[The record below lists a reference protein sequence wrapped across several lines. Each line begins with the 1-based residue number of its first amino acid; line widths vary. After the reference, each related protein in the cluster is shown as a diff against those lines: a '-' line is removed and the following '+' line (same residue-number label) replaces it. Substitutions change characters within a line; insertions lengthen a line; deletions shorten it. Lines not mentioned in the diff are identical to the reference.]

1 LIIEA
6 LEVVF
11 LFSIAMMIA
20 YLVRH
25 YVFTLTVLRG
35 YRKTRSNVYVD
46 AKYEPTVSI
55 LIPARDEEQVIGR
68 LLQRM
73 TELTYPNDKLQ
84 VITIDDAS
92 SDRTRQIAEEFSKR
106 YPFIE
111 VVHRDKKTGGKG
123 KASAMNSGL
132 ERSTG
137 EIVLC
142 FDADYYPQTDIV
154 EKLVREFVDPAVG
167 AVQGRP
173 VVLNEAQSV
182 VTRLVTLERIGGYRV
197 DQEARDNLGL
207 IPQFGGTVGG
217 FRRSIVEKLGGFDT
231 SMLTEDTD
239 LTFQVY
245 LAGFKVR
252 YVGDAE
258 CYEEAVGNWKAYWR
272 QRHRWARGHMQVCF
286 KHTPRVLRSKKLNA
300 KEKIDGL
307 FLLHIYFMPV
317 LTLISFFVG
326 LSLILSESSQLV
338 NALWL
343 FVPVSFYSLVGNFA
357 PFFEIGIGA
366 YLDGRTR
373 IQWLIPLLLFAYWY
387 NILICTKA
395 LLDIFASKMFRKS
408 QSDWA
413 KTRHLGNGNR
423 YIMNK
428 SYCIEDCDDSESDFD
443 NCPISRDGTDSHSR
457 HVFTS
462 PS

>member
-11 LFSIAMMIA
+11 LFSTAVIIA

-25 YVFTLTVLRG
+25 YVFTLTVLR
-35 YRKTRSNVYVD
+35 RTSKARSNVAVD

-84 VITIDDAS
+84 IITINDAS
-92 SDRTRQIAEEFSKR
+92 SDSTGRIADEYAHR
-106 YPFIE
+106 YAFIE
-111 VVHRDKKTGGKG
+111 VLHRGFGNGGKG
-123 KASAMNSGL
+123 KAAAMNSGF

-142 FDADYYPQTDIV
+142 FDADYYPQRDIV
-154 EKLVREFVDPAVG
+154 EKLVKEFVDPAVG

-173 VVLNEAQSV
+173 VVLNEAQNV

-217 FRRSIVEKLGGFDT
+217 FRRSVLEKLGGFDE

-258 CYEEAVGNWKAYWR
+258 CYEEAVDNWKAYWR

-286 KHTPRVLRSKKLNA
+286 KHALNVLRSKKLNI
-300 KEKIDGL
+300 KKKIDGL
-307 FLLHIYFMPV
+307 LLLHVYFMPV
-317 LTLISFFVG
+317 LTLVSFFSGV
-326 LSLILSESSQLV
+326 SLILSQSSQLV
-338 NALWL
+338 NAVWF
-343 FVPVSFYSLVGNFA
+343 FVPVSFYSVVGNFA
-357 PFFEIGIGA
+357 PFFEISIGA

-373 IQWLIPLLLFAYWY
+373 IQWLIPLLLFSYLY

-395 LLDIFASKMFRKS
+395 FLDLFAAKMLRKS

-413 KTRHLGNGNR
+413 KTRHLGNGNG
-423 YIMNK
+423 YIVN
-428 SYCIEDCDDSESDFD
+428 
-443 NCPISRDGTDSHSR
+443 
-457 HVFTS
+457 
-462 PS
+462 

>member
-1 LIIEA
+1 LIIEV
-6 LEVVF
+6 LEIVF
-11 LFSIAMMIA
+11 LLFTAVMIA

-25 YVFTLTVLRG
+25 YVFTLTVLKRTQKN
-35 YRKTRSNVYVD
+35 RDNNATD
-46 AKYEPTVSI
+46 MKYEPTVSI
-55 LIPARDEEQVIGR
+55 LIPARDEEKVIGK
-68 LLQRM
+68 LLQQM
-73 TELTYPNDKLQ
+73 TKLTYPHNKLQ

-92 SDRTRQIAEEFSKR
+92 SDRTRQIAEEFSNC

-111 VVHRDKKTGGKG
+111 VLHRDKKTGGKG
-123 KASAMNSGL
+123 KASAMNAAL
-132 ERSTG
+132 AQSTG

-142 FDADYYPQTDIV
+142 FDADYYPQNNIV
-154 EKLVREFVDPAVG
+154 EKLVKEFANPSIG

-173 VVLNEAQSV
+173 VVLNEAQNV
-182 VTRLVTLERIGGYRV
+182 VTRLVTLERIGGYRI

-217 FRRSIVEKLGGFDT
+217 FRRSVLEKLGGFDE

-239 LTFQVY
+239 LTFQIY

-252 YVGDAE
+252 YAGDAE
-258 CYEEAVGNWKAYWR
+258 CYEEAVDNWKAYWR

-307 FLLHIYFMPV
+307 LLLHIYFMPV
-317 LTLISFFVG
+317 LTLIAFFAGAFLIIFDSSQVVNAFWFFVP
-326 LSLILSESSQLV
+326 L
-338 NALWL
+338 
-343 FVPVSFYSLVGNFA
+343 SFYSLVGNFA

-373 IQWLIPLLLFAYWY
+373 IQWLIPLLFFVYWY

-395 LLDIFASKMFRKS
+395 LLDLVTAKILRKR

-413 KTRHLGNGNR
+413 KTTHRGNGNS
-423 YIMNK
+423 YIGN
-428 SYCIEDCDDSESDFD
+428 
-443 NCPISRDGTDSHSR
+443 
-457 HVFTS
+457 
-462 PS
+462 

>member
-1 LIIEA
+1 VIIEA

-11 LFSIAMMIA
+11 LFVTILMMA
-20 YLVRH
+20 YLIRH
-25 YVFTLTVLRG
+25 YIFTLTVLR
-35 YRKTRSNVYVD
+35 KAKKAKVD
-46 AKYEPTVSI
+46 VVVDTKYEPTVSI
-55 LIPARDEEQVIGR
+55 LIPARNEEKVIAR
-68 LLQRM
+68 LLRRM
-73 TELTYPNDKLQ
+73 SEMTYPHDKLQ
-84 VITIDDAS
+84 VIVIDDAS
-92 SDRTRQIAEEFSKR
+92 SDNTGQIAEDFSSR
-106 YPFIE
+106 HDFIE
-111 VVHRDKKTGGKG
+111 VLHRAKKAGGKG

-137 EIVLC
+137 EVVLC
-142 FDADYYPQTDIV
+142 FDADYYPQREIV
-154 EKLVREFVDPAVG
+154 EKLVKEFVDPAVG

-173 VVLNEAQSV
+173 VVLNEAQNV

-217 FRRSIVEKLGGFDT
+217 FRRSVLEKLGGFDE

-252 YVGDAE
+252 YAGDAE
-258 CYEEAVGNWKAYWR
+258 CYEEAVDSWKAYWR

-286 KHTPRVLRSKKLNA
+286 KHAYSVLRSKKLNV

-307 FLLHIYFMPV
+307 LLLHVYFMPV
-317 LTLISFFVG
+317 ITLVSFFVG
-326 LSLILSESSQLV
+326 VSLILSESSQLV
-338 NALWL
+338 NALW
-343 FVPVSFYSLVGNFA
+343 FFMPVSFYGLVGNFA
-357 PFFEIGIGA
+357 PFFEVGIGA

-373 IQWLIPLLLFAYWY
+373 IQWLVPLLLFSYLY

-395 LLDIFASKMFRKS
+395 LLDLFAAKMLRKR

-423 YIMNK
+423 YIAN
-428 SYCIEDCDDSESDFD
+428 
-443 NCPISRDGTDSHSR
+443 
-457 HVFTS
+457 
-462 PS
+462 

>member
-1 LIIEA
+1 LIIEV

-11 LFSIAMMIA
+11 LFSTALMIA
-20 YLVRH
+20 YLIRH
-25 YVFTLTVLRG
+25 YVFTLTVLRRNKKSRG
-35 YRKTRSNVYVD
+35 NVAVD
-46 AKYEPTVSI
+46 TNYEPTVSI
-55 LIPARDEEQVIGR
+55 LIPARNEEKVIGR

-73 TELTYPNDKLQ
+73 TKLTYPHDKLQ
-84 VITIDDAS
+84 VIAIDDAL

-106 YPFIE
+106 YSFIE
-111 VVHRDKKTGGKG
+111 VVHRDGKTGGKG

-142 FDADYYPQTDIV
+142 FDADYYPQKDIV
-154 EKLVREFVDPAVG
+154 EKLVKEFVDPKVG

-173 VVLNEAQSV
+173 VVLNEAQNV
-182 VTRLVTLERIGGYRV
+182 VTRLITLERIGGYRV

-217 FRRSIVEKLGGFDT
+217 FRRSVLEKLGGFDE

-245 LAGFKVR
+245 LEGFKVR

-258 CYEEAVGNWKAYWR
+258 CYEEAVDSWKAYWR

-286 KHTPRVLRSKKLNA
+286 KHTSRVLRSKKLNT

-307 FLLHIYFMPV
+307 LLLHVYFMPV
-317 LTLISFFVG
+317 ITLISVFVG
-326 LSLILSESSQLV
+326 VSLILFESSQLV
-338 NALWL
+338 TALWF
-343 FVPVSFYSLVGNFA
+343 FVPVSFYSVVGNFA
-357 PFFEIGIGA
+357 PFFEVGIGA

-373 IQWLIPLLLFAYWY
+373 IQWLVPLLLFAYIY

-395 LLDIFASKMFRKS
+395 LLDLFAAKIRGKS

-413 KTRHLGNGNR
+413 KTRHLGNGNS
-423 YIMNK
+423 YIGNK
-428 SYCIEDCDDSESDFD
+428 
-443 NCPISRDGTDSHSR
+443 
-457 HVFTS
+457 
-462 PS
+462 

>member
-6 LEVVF
+6 LQFIF
-11 LFSIAMMIA
+11 LFSTALMIV
-20 YLVRH
+20 YLIRH
-25 YVFTLTVLRG
+25 YVFTLTVLR
-35 YRKTRSNVYVD
+35 RTKKARDKVTVD
-46 AKYEPTVSI
+46 AKYEPAVSI
-55 LIPARDEEQVIGR
+55 LIPARNEEQVIGR
-68 LLQRM
+68 LLQRI
-73 TELTYPNDKLQ
+73 TKLTYPHDKLQ

-106 YPFIE
+106 YSFIE
-111 VVHRDKKTGGKG
+111 VLHRDKNTGGKG
-123 KASAMNSGL
+123 KASAMNAGFA
-132 ERSTG
+132 RSTG

-142 FDADYYPQTDIV
+142 FDADYYPQSDIV
-154 EKLVREFVDPAVG
+154 EKLVKVFVDPTVG

-173 VVLNEAQSV
+173 VVLNEAQNV

-207 IPQFGGTVGG
+207 IPQFGGTAGG
-217 FRRSIVEKLGGFDT
+217 FRRSVLEKLGGFDE

-252 YVGDAE
+252 YVGEAE
-258 CYEEAVGNWKAYWR
+258 CYEEAVDNWKAYWR

-286 KHTPRVLRSKKLNA
+286 KQAPRVLRSKKLNV

-307 FLLHIYFMPV
+307 LLLHVYFMPV
-317 LTLISFFVG
+317 LTLIGFFAGV
-326 LSLILSESSQLV
+326 SLIISQTSQFAS
-338 NALWL
+338 ALWF

-373 IQWLIPLLLFAYWY
+373 IQWLIPLLLFAYSY

-395 LLDIFASKMFRKS
+395 LLDLFAAKILGKN
-408 QSDWA
+408 QSEWA
-413 KTRHLGNGNR
+413 KTSHLGNGNS
-423 YIMNK
+423 YIVN
-428 SYCIEDCDDSESDFD
+428 
-443 NCPISRDGTDSHSR
+443 
-457 HVFTS
+457 
-462 PS
+462 

>member
-1 LIIEA
+1 LIIAA
-6 LEVVF
+6 LQAVF
-11 LFSIAMMIA
+11 LFATALMTA
-20 YLVRH
+20 YLIRH
-25 YVFTLTVLRG
+25 YVFTLTVLRRTTKARG
-35 YRKTRSNVYVD
+35 NVAVD

-55 LIPARDEEQVIGR
+55 LIPAHDEEKVIGR

-73 TELTYPNDKLQ
+73 TELTYPKDKLQ
-84 VITIDDAS
+84 IITIDDAS

-106 YPFIE
+106 DSLIE
-111 VVHRDKKTGGKG
+111 VLHRDKKTGGKG
-123 KASAMNSGL
+123 KASAMNAGL
-132 ERSTG
+132 KLSTG
-137 EIVLC
+137 EIILC
-142 FDADYYPQTDIV
+142 FDADYYPQREIV
-154 EKLVREFVDPAVG
+154 EKLVKKFADPTVG

-173 VVLNEAQSV
+173 VVLNEAQNV

-217 FRRSIVEKLGGFDT
+217 FRRSVLEKIGGFDE

-245 LAGFKVR
+245 LAGFKVH

-258 CYEEAVGNWKAYWR
+258 CYEEAVDSWKAYWR

-286 KHTPRVLRSKKLNA
+286 KHAPHVLRSKKLNI

-307 FLLHIYFMPV
+307 LLLHVYFMPV
-317 LTLISFFVG
+317 LTLIAFFAG
-326 LSLILSESSQLV
+326 FSLILSGSSQLV
-338 NALWL
+338 NALWF
-343 FVPVSFYSLVGNFA
+343 FVPVSFYSVVGNFA

-373 IQWLIPLLLFAYWY
+373 IQWLIPLLLFAYLY

-395 LLDIFASKMFRKS
+395 LLDLFAAKMLGKS
-408 QSDWA
+408 QSNWA
-413 KTRHLGNGNR
+413 KTRHLGNGNS
-423 YIMNK
+423 YIGN
-428 SYCIEDCDDSESDFD
+428 
-443 NCPISRDGTDSHSR
+443 
-457 HVFTS
+457 
-462 PS
+462 